1 MSLDIFK
8 HIFTKEVLDFQTLK
22 NYITPQ
28 LEKRDFA
35 IAEFLAYETPE
46 VFWLVRKLNEEYI
59 KAFPAERTAQEIF
72 LNNNF
77 IDNLAKTITY
87 NIHEIGSSDHATII
101 TQDIITNTIEI
112 ALPTKDT
119 DDIISTIDDDD
130 LESQMDTLNDDDM
143 LTDTNNTRHNNLPSS
158 LVASNTQQPSLK
170 NSDASSSKQSNKLNN
185 KQTYAS
191 ITKQTNRSS
200 VTADHNKL

>member
-8 HIFTKEVLDFQTLK
+8 HLFSKEVLDFQKLK
-22 NYITPQ
+22 NYITPE

-35 IAEFLAYETPE
+35 IAEFLSYETPE
-46 VFWLVRKLNEEYI
+46 VFWLVRKLNEEYL

-87 NIHEIGSSDHATII
+87 NIHEIGSSDHATKI

-130 LESQMDTLNDDDM
+130 LESQMDTLNNDDM

-158 LVASNTQQPSLK
+158 LVASNTQQHSLK

-185 KQTYAS
+185 KQTY
-191 ITKQTNRSS
+191 
-200 VTADHNKL
+200 